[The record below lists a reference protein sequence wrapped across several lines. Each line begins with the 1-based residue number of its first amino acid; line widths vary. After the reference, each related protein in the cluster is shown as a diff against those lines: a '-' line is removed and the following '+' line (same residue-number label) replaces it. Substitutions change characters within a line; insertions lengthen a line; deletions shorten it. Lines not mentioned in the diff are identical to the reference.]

1 MMFFTS
7 PGAAAAPVIRSAA
20 IAAAAK
26 LAEQR
31 AVEPRQRYLELV
43 ATLAGGG
50 MAEADHVLQI
60 VTAANETL
68 PQLDAD
74 TELFR
79 EYRVHLGNLDEA
91 RITTAQ
97 AACDVASEAFL
108 KAREAYKLAEQ
119 AAETARC
126 ASRDARHKCSQ
137 AERRLSDVRSLA
149 HVSDRALHSGR
160 FVKFDSALVAA
171 PEEPEK
177 IVIGSDLPK
186 HVVTFV

>member
-7 PGAAAAPVIRSAA
+7 PGAAVAPIIRSAA

-74 TELFR
+74 VELYR
-79 EYRVHLGNLDEA
+79 EYRVHLGNLDPA
-91 RITTAQ
+91 RVDAAQ
-97 AACDVASEAFL
+97 AAYDVASEAFQ
-108 KAREAYKLAEQ
+108 KAREAYKAAEQ

-137 AERRLSDVRSLA
+137 AERRLSDVRNFTN
-149 HVSDRALHSGR
+149 VSDRALHSGR
-160 FVKFDSALVAA
+160 FVKFDPALVAA
-171 PEEPEK
+171 PEEPEVV
-177 IVIGSDLPK
+177 VIGSDLPK
-186 HVVTFV
+186 YVATHF